1 MLINIKNESN
11 IIKIFKNCLIKIV
24 NRLENNNNCN
34 FKTNGEEKFINDFF
48 SIYRNS
54 KMIIFD
60 IGGNIGNY
68 SAIILKK
75 CKEYKIDY
83 TIHIFEPTKSCFS
96 ILNEKFG
103 TNNSIIINN
112 FGLSN
117 VNTKTLIYYDKENSG
132 LASLYRRN
140 LKAYNIQ
147 LDKSEMVDLKRMED
161 YINERKIPRID
172 FLKVDIEG
180 HELFAF
186 KGFGPYLSSKFITVI
201 QFEYGGANLD
211 SHTSLMEIY
220 ELLKKRGFEVFKIM
234 PKYIEKRQYYP
245 YMDNFFYSNYV
256 AISKEFIIDKINPQ
270 NSCSR

>member
-1 MLINIKNESN
+1 MINIKNES
-11 IIKIFKNCLIKIV
+11 KIV
-24 NRLENNNNCN
+24 KKVKNHLIRIINYLENNNNCN

-48 SIYRNS
+48 SVYRNS

-75 CKEYKIDY
+75 CKEHKIDY
-83 TIHIFEPTKSCFS
+83 AIHIFEPTKSCFS

-103 TNNSIIINN
+103 TNKSIILNN

-117 VNTKTLIYYDKENSG
+117 VNTMTYIYYDKENSG

-140 LKAYNIQ
+140 LKAYNIR
-147 LDKSEMVDLKRMED
+147 LDKSEVVDLKRVED
-161 YINERKIPRID
+161 YINERNIPRID
-172 FLKVDIEG
+172 FLKIDIEG

-186 KGFGPYLSSKFITVI
+186 KGFGPYLSSKFITAI

-220 ELLKKRGFEVFKIM
+220 TLLEGQGFEIFKIK
-234 PKYIEKRQYYP
+234 PKYLERRKYHP
-245 YMDNFFYSNYV
+245 YMENYFYSNYI
-256 AISKEFIIDKINPQ
+256 AISKNILGELNR
-270 NSCSR
+270 C

>member
-1 MLINIKNESN
+1 MLNIKNESK
-11 IIKIFKNCLIKIV
+11 IVKKIKNQLIKIT
-24 NRLENNNNCN
+24 NYLENNNNCN
-34 FKTNGEEKFINDFF
+34 FKTNGEEKFITDFF
-48 SIYRNS
+48 SAYQNS
-54 KMIIFD
+54 KMTIFD

-83 TIHIFEPTKSCFS
+83 SIHIFEPTKSCFS

-103 TNNSIIINN
+103 TNNSIIVNN

-117 VNTKTLIYYDKENSG
+117 VNTKTSIYYDKENSG

-140 LKAYNIQ
+140 LKAHNIQ

-172 FLKVDIEG
+172 FLKIDIEG

-186 KGFGPYLSSKFITVI
+186 KGFGPYLSSKFITAI

-211 SHTSLMEIY
+211 LHTSLMEIY
-220 ELLKKRGFEVFKIM
+220 ELLEKRGFEIFKIM

-245 YMDNFFYSNYV
+245 YMDNFFIQIMLQLVRS
-256 AISKEFIIDKINPQ
+256 F
-270 NSCSR
+270 

>member
-1 MLINIKNESN
+1 MLKLKNEN
-11 IIKIFKNCLIKIV
+11 KLKKKLKNFLLKNLV
-24 NRLENNNNCN
+24 YLENNNNCN

-48 SIYRNS
+48 SVYRNS

-68 SAIILKK
+68 SEIILKK

-103 TNNSIIINN
+103 TNKSIIVNN

-117 VNTKTLIYYDKENSG
+117 VNTKTSIYYDKENSG

-172 FLKVDIEG
+172 FLKIDIEG

-186 KGFGPYLSSKFITVI
+186 KGFGPYLSSKFITAI

-211 SHTSLMEIY
+211 SHTSLREIY
-220 ELLKKRGFEVFKIM
+220 DLLKKRGFEIFKIM

-256 AISKEFIIDKINPQ
+256 AISKKFIIDKINPQ